1 MGADRGTLL
10 SQTADI
16 VASYVAKTSVPV
28 GELPQLIRQVHGTLA
43 GIEER
48 PRPKP
53 KPAVTIKKSVTPN
66 YVICLECGRKA
77 QMLKRHLSLAHDLT
91 PEEYRQKWKLPSN
104 YPIVAPK
111 YARQRSEMAKKFG
124 LGRKPKNGRRKKR

>member
-1 MGADRGTLL
+1 MGSDQETLL
-10 SQTADI
+10 RLTADI
-16 VASYVAKTSVPV
+16 VAWYVAKTSVPV
-28 GELPQLIRQVHGTLA
+28 RELPQLIQQVHGTLA

-77 QMLKRHLSLAHDLT
+77 QMLKQHLSLAHGLT

-111 YARQRSEMAKKFG
+111 YARQRSEMAKKRG
-124 LGRKPKNGRRKKR
+124 LGRKPKKGRRKKR